1 LRRKLT
7 GGKVPTE
14 TKAATTNDIVDA
26 LNWRYATKQFDPT
39 KKISASDWQ
48 VLEEA
53 LRLTPS
59 SFGMQPYKF
68 VVVTDQKVKDE
79 LIAAC
84 WNQAQVAQ
92 CSHFVVF
99 ARNTDITVESVKQ
112 YVELIAKT
120 RNVSV
125 ESLKPLHGMM
135 SGFISSST
143 PEKLAEWAA
152 RQTYIA
158 LGNLMTTAATLRI
171 DNCPMEGI
179 VAADVDRILKLNEK
193 GCSSVVACALGYR
206 AADGKYAG
214 LTKVRFP
221 KDELFINI

>member
-1 LRRKLT
+1 M
-7 GGKVPTE
+7 PTD
-14 TKAATTNDIVDA
+14 TKATTTSTTDTNEIVDA
-26 LNWRYATKQFDPT
+26 LNWRYATKQFDPS

-48 VLEEA
+48 VIEEA

-79 LIAAC
+79 LVAAC

-99 ARNTDITVESVKQ
+99 ARNNEITVETVDQ
-112 YVELIAKT
+112 YVDLIAKT
-120 RNVSV
+120 RNISV
-125 ESLKPLHGMM
+125 QSLKPLQGMM
-135 SGFISSST
+135 SGFVAGSS

-158 LGNLMTTAATLRI
+158 LGSLMTVAATLSI

-206 AADGKYAG
+206 AADDKYAG
-214 LTKVRFP
+214 LTKVRFA

>member
-1 LRRKLT
+1 M
-7 GGKVPTE
+7 PTD
-14 TKAATTNDIVDA
+14 TKTANSAITDA
-26 LNWRYATKQFDPT
+26 LNHRYATKQFDPT

-68 VVVTDQKVKDE
+68 VVVTDQKVKEE
-79 LIAAC
+79 LVAAC
-84 WNQAQVAQ
+84 WNQTQAAQ

-99 ARNTDITVESVKQ
+99 ARNTDITVESVNQ

-120 RNVSV
+120 RNISV

-135 SGFISSST
+135 TGFVSGST

-158 LGNLMTTAATLRI
+158 LGNLMTAAAMLQI
-171 DNCPMEGI
+171 DDCPMEGI

-206 AADGKYAG
+206 AADDKYAG
-214 LTKVRFP
+214 LAKVRFS

>member
-1 LRRKLT
+1 M
-7 GGKVPTE
+7 PTD
-14 TKAATTNDIVDA
+14 TKTATNAITDA

-48 VLEEA
+48 VLEAA

-79 LIAAC
+79 LVAAC

-99 ARNTDITVESVKQ
+99 ARNNEITVETVNQ

-120 RNVSV
+120 RNVSI

-135 SGFISSST
+135 SGYVSGST

-158 LGNLMTTAATLRI
+158 LGNLMTAAAALHI

-179 VAADVDRILKLNEK
+179 VAADVDRILRLKEK

-206 AADGKYAG
+206 AADDKYAA

>member
-1 LRRKLT
+1 MLT
-7 GGKVPTE
+7 D
-14 TKAATTNDIVDA
+14 TKTATNATTDA
-26 LNWRYATKQFDPT
+26 LNWRYATKQFDPS

-48 VLEEA
+48 VLEDA

-68 VVVTDQKVKDE
+68 VVVTDQKIKDE
-79 LIAAC
+79 LVAAC

-92 CSHFVVF
+92 CSHFLVF
-99 ARNTDITVESVKQ
+99 ARNNEITVETVNK
-112 YVELIAKT
+112 YVELIANT
-120 RNVSV
+120 RNISV

-135 SGFISSST
+135 SGYVSGST

-158 LGNLMTTAATLRI
+158 LGNLMTAAALLNI

-179 VAADVDRILKLNEK
+179 VAPEVDRILKLNEK

-206 AADGKYAG
+206 AADDKYAV
-214 LTKVRFP
+214 LTKVRFS
-221 KDELFINI
+221 KEELFINI